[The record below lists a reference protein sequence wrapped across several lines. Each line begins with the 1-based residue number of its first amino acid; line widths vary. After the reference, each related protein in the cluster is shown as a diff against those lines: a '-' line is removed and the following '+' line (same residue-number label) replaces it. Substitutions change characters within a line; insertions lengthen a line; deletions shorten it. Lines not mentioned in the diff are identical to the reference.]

1 MSWTPPKIV
10 SIGNNDPSVSPYL
23 KVWVIQSQP
32 GGGAIGV
39 CGVIGEGTSQ
49 EIIANWN
56 SPFEEDSLG
65 GGFQKTG
72 GIIQAATGMT
82 SKGEFQSTQIWE
94 GNRPHTFNLS
104 LKFYALA
111 DAKKEVMDPIKALEK
126 MIAPQVNA
134 VAPGGR
140 IPAPVDINIGRIALY
155 SNCVIASM
163 TAPLDK
169 EKTKDGYL
177 VRATV
182 ELQIE
187 TKTML
192 SQGDIDRTVG

>member
-1 MSWTPPKIV
+1 MAWSPP
-10 SIGNNDPSVSPYL
+10 SLSAIGNNDPSVSPYL
-23 KVWVIQSQP
+23 KAWVIQ
-32 GGGAIGV
+32 GNTCV

-65 GGFQKTG
+65 GRFQKVGGLVQYVTG
-72 GIIQAATGMT
+72 QT
-82 SKGEFQSTQIWE
+82 SKGKLASQQIWE

-140 IPAPVDINIGRIALY
+140 IPFPVDINIGRIALY
-155 SNCVIASM
+155 SDCVIASM

-187 TKTML
+187 TMTML
-192 SQGDIDRTVG
+192 NQTDIDRTIG